1 MLGLAVYKSG
11 EAGHYIR
18 LLAPLVPVMYTD
30 MTIDGCLKGLGQQVW
45 SMGIN
50 ILDALTGLLLVWWL
64 LPKYALAAYIGIIY
78 FTEILNF
85 VLSLLR
91 LRKVVSSTP

>member
-1 MLGLAVYKSG
+1 
-11 EAGHYIR
+11 
-18 LLAPLVPVMYTD
+18 MYTD

-50 ILDALTGLLLVWWL
+50 ILDAAVGLALVWYL
-64 LPKYALAAYIGIIY
+64 LPKYALAAYIAIIY

-85 VLSLLR
+85 ILSIWR
-91 LRKVVSSTP
+91 LRKIYRQN